1 MYIHLNGYTVN
12 SAHITWITQN
22 GNTLL
27 IHILMQNMP
36 LQIPYRSAISPRYR
50 PRPGQSIKHK
60 WLIYQA

>member
-12 SAHITWITQN
+12 SAHITWIAQN

-36 LQIPYRSAISPRYR
+36 LQIPYRSADECSRAHRDLLLRLETR
-50 PRPGQSIKHK
+50 P
-60 WLIYQA
+60 

>member
-12 SAHITWITQN
+12 SAHITWIAQN

-36 LQIPYRSAISPRYR
+36 LQIPYHNADECSRAHRDLLLR
-50 PRPGQSIKHK
+50 LEPRP
-60 WLIYQA
+60 

>member
-12 SAHITWITQN
+12 SAHITWITQH

-36 LQIPYRSAISPRYR
+36 LQIPYRSADECSRAHRDLLLRLETR
-50 PRPGQSIKHK
+50 P
-60 WLIYQA
+60 